1 MIKRMIPA
9 FAGIVLL
16 GLFVLPLF
24 TRRLLN
30 IGNATGILLGGI
42 LLLYGI
48 FMPKVHAKIR
58 GFWQKTAGKVVLSII
73 TVCIAAVMTL
83 AVVETVYLVK
93 AVRKKPADNA
103 TVVVLGCKVYG
114 EKASLTLR
122 ERLNAAYDYLLEN
135 EEAACVVS
143 GGQGPDEDI
152 SEALCMYRYLEDK
165 GIDASRLYMEDTS
178 TSTQENLENSL
189 QVIRENGLNTD
200 IAIATSEY
208 HEYRAGQIAKELGLE
223 YGSAPGHTAWWL
235 LPTYYV
241 RELYGILYQWLGL

>member
-9 FAGIVLL
+9 FVGIVLL

-189 QVIRENGLNTD
+189 QVIRENGLNT
-200 IAIATSEY
+200 EC
-208 HEYRAGQIAKELGLE
+208 RC
-223 YGSAPGHTAWWL
+223 SAAW
-235 LPTYYV
+235 
-241 RELYGILYQWLGL
+241 RRRSSAR